1 MYVESRKMIL
11 MIWFAGQQR
20 RHRHEEQTIGHSGEE
35 GGWDDLRGQH

>member
-20 RHRHEEQTIGHSGEE
+20 RHRREEQTCGHSGEE
-35 GGWDDLRGQH
+35 GGLDDLRGQH